1 MQWYDKGGVS
11 MQTICEELDLDYDA
25 EIEKIREEQVMAGP
39 QGQIPGGD
47 MAGGMGGMPGGDMA
61 GGMPGGDMGGG
72 MPGMPGDPAAGGMP
86 GAAPMAA
93 PMGAPMGAAADANL
107 PKITKR
113 GGGSGQEEQEQV
125 QPQAIK
131 FTKLEQKMLKILQ
144 QIPAP
149 HDIFAQYQVKV
160 PGESRPFVLDFAY
173 PQIGVGVETDGAIW
187 HQREDFQQR
196 DMVRDQKLANV
207 GWRVLRFRDDAVEE
221 QSDAVQKIIA
231 KNMIEATKNK
241 KSANDKNAVM
251 KYAAI
256 EGMDRNPIYDYMLAN
271 KGNIGINIIEMPG
284 KMGQLILIG
293 TV

>member
-1 MQWYDKGGVS
+1 
-11 MQTICEELDLDYDA
+11 
-25 EIEKIREEQVMAGP
+25 
-39 QGQIPGGD
+39 
-47 MAGGMGGMPGGDMA
+47 
-61 GGMPGGDMGGG
+61 
-72 MPGMPGDPAAGGMP
+72 
-86 GAAPMAA
+86 
-93 PMGAPMGAAADANL
+93 MGAAAGNL

-113 GGGSGQEEQEQV
+113 GGGGGQEEELEQA

-144 QIPAP
+144 QIPSP
-149 HDIFAQYQVKV
+149 HEIFAQYQVKV
-160 PGESRPFVLDFAY
+160 PGEQRPFVLDFAY

-187 HQREDFQQR
+187 HQREDFQER

-231 KNMIEATKNK
+231 KNMVEATKTK

-251 KYAAI
+251 KYATI
-256 EGMDRNPIYDYMLAN
+256 EGMNRNPIYDYMIAN
-271 KGNIGINIIEMPG
+271 KDNVGINIIEMPG